1 MYGLFLVA
9 GFFCGLIN
17 TIAGSGSLISLP
29 LLIFAGLPANVA
41 NGTNRVAILMQS
53 VIGIAGF
60 AKHGRLDFRHG
71 AWLVLPSVVGAVVGA
86 QVAVDL
92 DERLMR
98 LSLAVIMFLMLG
110 LILARP
116 KRWLRGSGV
125 ETPPKVTWKEVVSF
139 FAIGFYGGFIQA
151 GVGIFLLA
159 SLVLVSGY
167 DLVKANGVKLM
178 LVLAYTPF
186 ALAVFVAADQVD
198 WLLGLWLGVGNM
210 VGAWVGARMAVQKGA
225 GFVRWV
231 LVGVVAISALKL
243 MYDAMVTF

>member
-1 MYGLFLVA
+1 M
-9 GFFCGLIN
+9 
-17 TIAGSGSLISLP
+17 
-29 LLIFAGLPANVA
+29 
-41 NGTNRVAILMQS
+41 
-53 VIGIAGF
+53 
-60 AKHGRLDFRHG
+60 
-71 AWLVLPSVVGAVVGA
+71 
-86 QVAVDL
+86 
-92 DERLMR
+92 
-98 LSLAVIMFLMLG
+98 
-110 LILARP
+110 
-116 KRWLRGSGV
+116 
-125 ETPPKVTWKEVVSF
+125 
-139 FAIGFYGGFIQA
+139 
-151 GVGIFLLA
+151 
-159 SLVLVSGY
+159 VSGY